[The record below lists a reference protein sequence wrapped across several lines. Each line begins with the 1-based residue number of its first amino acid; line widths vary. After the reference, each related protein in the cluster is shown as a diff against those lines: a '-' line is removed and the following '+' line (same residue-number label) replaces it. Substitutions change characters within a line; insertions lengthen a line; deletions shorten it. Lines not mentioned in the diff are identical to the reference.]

1 MGVTWTE
8 EQRQVISERGHNL
21 LVSAAAGSGKTAV
34 LVERILSLIT
44 DPEQPADIDRLLV
57 VTFTNAA
64 AQEMKERISAAIGAR
79 LAEHPDDVHLQRQ
92 MVLLPG
98 ARISTI
104 DGFCTYVIQN
114 YFHTIDFDPGFRI
127 AEEGELR
134 LMKADVLDEMLEEH
148 YAAEDPRFVRFVEA
162 FSRGK
167 NDAGLADLIE
177 RVRSFAATSP
187 EPSKWLAGCLRDY
200 QAQAEEELVEAPWMR
215 DMLTRAALLAEDIRR
230 MAKDAVDLAKSP
242 AGPSASLPILEA
254 ELESA
259 DALLMCR
266 TYGEFYTCLSGIKF
280 RTLNQNGKKYAD
292 VDPEKKD
299 RVKQIRD
306 GVKEAVKKL
315 QAKYFPVPPE
325 QILDELA
332 LIRPLAE
339 ELIALV
345 EEFSDRFAEKKRGSG
360 VVDFNDLE
368 HFALQILLK
377 RTGNGWERTDAAREL
392 QNRFAAV
399 MCDEYQDSN
408 LLQEL
413 ILEAVSGTD
422 QKRYD
427 RFMVGD
433 MKQSI
438 YAFRMAR
445 PDLFM
450 EKYREYTPLPKNS
463 GALPADVT
471 GIRITLGKNF
481 RSRSEVLLPV
491 NAIFRRVMCGN
502 PGGIVYDD
510 EAALYEGA
518 SYPDNGDADKAEL
531 ILIDGQAEALQK
543 SGSGDAVIEAE
554 AVAAVAKI
562 REITEHG
569 RVYDRDTEQMRRA
582 SFGDIAILV
591 RDGKKSAPVYERVLT
606 GAGIPA
612 VTASGSGYFSTI
624 EVGTV
629 LNYLRIL
636 DNPMQDIP
644 LTAVMRSPIGGFTD
658 RELALIRSTDQEA
671 PYYEAV
677 IRAAE
682 EGLPEGLDGSGKG
695 LASVSADGHAS
706 GSASTSAD
714 GLETLNAK
722 LASFV
727 SIYQRLRESV
737 PYTPVHELIQNLLR
751 ETGYGA
757 YAAAMPAGALREANL
772 KMLAEKAV
780 DFEKTSYHGLFQ
792 FVRYIEKLKKYDV
805 DYGEAN
811 PEDGGGDSVRIM
823 TIHKSKGLEFPFVI
837 LGRLGAKFNTND
849 RKNEVALHVSAGIG
863 LDAIDPEARTR
874 TSSAIKRAI
883 TGTITDDA
891 LGEEM
896 RVLYVAMTRAKEK
909 LIMTGVI
916 DLTDPVRAVIEN
928 SARQSEEPLS
938 YAVRSSA
945 SCYLDWIIPAL
956 PNESL
961 VHVTV
966 AELSDLGGR
975 EVHKDESEKQR
986 IARLIRAADAA
997 RGGAPADPQVR
1008 TFLEE
1013 RRAFRYPY
1021 EKTAELP
1028 AKLSVSEIKMR
1039 SMREEQEE
1047 PSAELYPEEPLVP
1060 LIPAFIKDTGRGDE
1074 TPAEAAEAGPER
1086 GTAYHKVFRALDLN
1100 HAGSDE
1106 EVQAQIRKMVEKGL
1120 LSWDEAEAVRTADIT
1135 AFAASGLADRMR
1147 QAERRGELRREQ
1159 PFVADIPARE
1169 IDPSYDSDE
1178 PILIQGV
1185 IDAYFKENGKYV
1197 IVDYKTDRVGRGG
1210 GAALAKKY
1218 RIQLLYYRRAV
1229 EQILEVPIGGM
1240 ILYSTGLGR
1249 EIPVE

>member
-8 EQRQVISERGHNL
+8 EQQQVIGERGHNL

-44 DPEQPADIDRLLV
+44 DPEKPADIDRLLV

-64 AQEMKERISAAIGAR
+64 AQEMKERISAAIGER
-79 LAEHPDDVHLQRQ
+79 LAKNPEDVHLQRQ

-104 DGFCTYVIQN
+104 DGFCTYVIRN
-114 YFHTIDFDPGFRI
+114 YFHTIDLDPGFRI

-134 LMKADVLDEMLEEH
+134 LMRADVLDEMLEEH
-148 YAAEDPRFVRFVEA
+148 YAADDPAFIRFVES

-177 RVRSFAATSP
+177 RVYRFASTSP
-187 EPSKWLAGCLRDY
+187 EPSEWLSGCLGAY
-200 QAQAEEELVEAPWMR
+200 QAQTEEELANAPWMK
-215 DMLTRAALLAEDIRR
+215 DLLGRAALLSEDIRR
-230 MAKDAVDLAKSP
+230 MTEEAADLAKSP
-242 AGPSASLPILEA
+242 GGPSASLPILEA
-254 ELESA
+254 DLESA
-259 DALLMCR
+259 QLLSACR
-266 TYGEFYTCLSGIKF
+266 TYGEYYRCISGIKF

-299 RVKQIRD
+299 QVKSVRD
-306 GVKEAVKKL
+306 GMKDAVKKL

-325 QILDELA
+325 QILAELA
-332 LIRPLAE
+332 MIRPLAE
-339 ELIALV
+339 ELIALT
-345 EEFSDRFAEKKRGSG
+345 EEFADRFAEKKRGSG

-377 RTGNGWERTDAAREL
+377 KTENGWERTDAAAEL
-392 QNRFAAV
+392 QRRFAAV

-408 LLQEL
+408 LLQER

-450 EKYREYTPLPKNS
+450 EKYREYAPLAK
-463 GALPADVT
+463 GTGTVQDDVT
-471 GIRITLGKNF
+471 GVRINLGKNF
-481 RSRSEVLLPV
+481 RSRREVILPV

-518 SYPDNGDADKAEL
+518 SYPENGGADQAEL
-531 ILIDGQAEALQK
+531 ILIDGEAEELKK
-543 SGSGDAVIEAE
+543 SGSGDALIEAE
-554 AVAAVAKI
+554 AMAAAAKI
-562 REITEHG
+562 RELTEHG
-569 RVYDRDTEQMRRA
+569 RVYDRAEGTMRRA
-582 SFGDIAILV
+582 SYGDIAVLV

-612 VTASGSGYFSTI
+612 VTASGSGYFSAV
-624 EVGTV
+624 EVVTV

-658 RELALIRSTDQEA
+658 RELAAIRSADQDA

-677 IRAAE
+677 RKAAE
-682 EGLPEGLDGSGKG
+682 EGVPEDRDGP
-695 LASVSADGHAS
+695 A
-706 GSASTSAD
+706 
-714 GLETLNAK
+714 ELNAK
-722 LASFV
+722 LKSFV
-727 SIYQRLRESV
+727 RTYRKLRESV
-737 PYTPVHELIQNLLR
+737 MYLPVHELILNLLR
-751 ETGYGA
+751 ETGYGVF
-757 YAAAMPAGALREANL
+757 AAAMPAGALREANL
-772 KMLAEKAV
+772 KMLVEKAV
-780 DFEKTSYHGLFQ
+780 EFEKTSYHGLFQ
-792 FVRYIEKLKKYDV
+792 FVRYIEKLNKYEV

-811 PEDGGGDSVRIM
+811 PESEGGDSVRIM

-837 LGRLGAKFNTND
+837 LGRLGAKFNTSD
-849 RKNEVALHVSAGIG
+849 SRSEAALHVSSGIG
-863 LDAIDPEARTR
+863 LDAIDPEARTK

-883 TGTITDDA
+883 AGTIRDDA

-909 LIMTGVI
+909 LIMTGTA
-916 DLTDPVRAVIEN
+916 DLSDAVRAAIGN
-928 SARQSEEPLS
+928 GARQSGEPLS

-945 SCYLDWIIPAL
+945 TCYLDWIIPAL
-956 PNESL
+956 PDESL
-961 VHVTV
+961 IHVTV
-966 AELSDLGGR
+966 AEPSVIGSGEIR
-975 EVHKDESEKQR
+975 KDESEKNR
-986 IARLIRAADAA
+986 IARLARAAESV
-997 RGGAPADPQVR
+997 RNGAPADPAIR
-1008 TFLEE
+1008 TFLAE

-1028 AKLSVSEIKMR
+1028 AKLSVSELKTR
-1039 SMREEQEE
+1039 SGGDGQEDAA
-1047 PSAELYPEEPLVP
+1047 AELFPEEVVVPLVP
-1060 LIPAFIKDTGRGDE
+1060 EFMKEKKTAEETGEVRR
-1074 TPAEAAEAGPER
+1074 EAGPER

-1100 HAGSDE
+1100 RASSEGEVREQILGMVKRGLLTEQEAGS
-1106 EVQAQIRKMVEKGL
+1106 VAP
-1120 LSWDEAEAVRTADIT
+1120 SDIT
-1135 AFAASGLADRMR
+1135 AFAATGLADRMR
-1147 QAERRGELRREQ
+1147 LAEGRGELRREQ

-1185 IDAYFKENGKYV
+1185 IDAYFKEDGKYV

-1210 GAALAKKY
+1210 GAALSEKY
-1218 RIQLLYYRRAV
+1218 RAQLLYYRRAV
-1229 EQILEVPIGGM
+1229 EQILREPVGEM

-1249 EIPVE
+1249 EIPVK